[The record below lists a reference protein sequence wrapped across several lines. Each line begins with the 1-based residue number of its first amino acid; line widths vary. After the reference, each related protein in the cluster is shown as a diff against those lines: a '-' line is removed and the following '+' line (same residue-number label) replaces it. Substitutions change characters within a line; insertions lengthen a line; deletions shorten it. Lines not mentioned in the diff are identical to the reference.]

1 MPFLSNSVTMLLK
14 YCSNPACLLR
24 PIYAPPERRI
34 FFVMPLHV
42 SKSVYKHL
50 YDIVGSLTCAQVD
63 SNWAED
69 GAHGEGTMMPYF
81 LIRNAAQVLEKAA
94 QLVGLLRVCLQ

>member
-1 MPFLSNSVTMLLK
+1 M
-14 YCSNPACLLR
+14 
-24 PIYAPPERRI
+24 
-34 FFVMPLHV
+34 
-42 SKSVYKHL
+42 SKSVYKHF
-50 YDIVGSLTCAQVD
+50 YGDASSFSCAQVD
-63 SNWAED
+63 SNWTED

>member
-1 MPFLSNSVTMLLK
+1 
-14 YCSNPACLLR
+14 
-24 PIYAPPERRI
+24 
-34 FFVMPLHV
+34 MPLHV

-50 YDIVGSLTCAQVD
+50 YGIVGSLTCAQVD

-81 LIRNAAQVLEKAA
+81 LIRNAAQVLGRAVRRFV
-94 QLVGLLRVCLQ
+94 LCFICFV

>member
-1 MPFLSNSVTMLLK
+1 MSTHFQQQLS
-14 YCSNPACLLR
+14 R
-24 PIYAPPERRI
+24 IYAPPERRI
-34 FFVMPLHV
+34 FFVTPLHM
-42 SKSVYKHL
+42 SKSVYKHF
-50 YDIVGSLTCAQVD
+50 YGIVGSLTCAQVD